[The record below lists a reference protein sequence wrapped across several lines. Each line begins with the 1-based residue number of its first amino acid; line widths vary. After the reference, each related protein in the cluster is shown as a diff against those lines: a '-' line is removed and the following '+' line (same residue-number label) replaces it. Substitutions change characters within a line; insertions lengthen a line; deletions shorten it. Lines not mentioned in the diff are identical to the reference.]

1 MAPRLAAKVEI
12 SALVRLV
19 NARGGTAMVLA
30 RGDPEAGSILLIVA
44 ERGVPLML
52 LERVPDPSGVYRWQ
66 ATIRQDPENKDKFN
80 DYLARRRRNDPD
92 LWALELDIAGAEQ
105 FAAEMMASG

>member
-1 MAPRLAAKVEI
+1 
-12 SALVRLV
+12 
-19 NARGGTAMVLA
+19 MVLA

-52 LERVPDPSGVYRWQ
+52 LERVPDPSGAYRWQ